1 MMIYGTLICAL
12 AAAAPAANFSGKWAI
27 VTDGRGG
34 ASQQTT
40 LVLNQVGVELEGTL
54 TPPVRGGDSTPVD
67 SDIIDGKVDGDTV
80 MFYVWTGS
88 DRPQKAF
95 YKGTLTGD
103 QITFTVTSGAG
114 SAPAGTAGNGS
125 ARSGPQQV
133 VAKRTK

>member
-12 AAAAPAANFSGKWAI
+12 AAAATAANFSGKWAI
-27 VTDGRGG
+27 VPEGRDG

-40 LVLNQVGVELEGTL
+40 LVLNQVGVELEGAL
-54 TPPVRGGDSTPVD
+54 TPSVRGGDSTPVN

-80 MFYVWTGS
+80 TFYVWTGS

-103 QITFTVTSGAG
+103 QITFTVTSGSG
-114 SAPAGTAGNGS
+114 TAPAGAAGNGS
-125 ARSGPQQV
+125 AQSGPHQV